1 MVMAWAMAMASSF
14 GEFFP
19 DGDYPGW
26 FERLHKYFV
35 EKMPAEKKAGLSG
48 TQKYLTFITEKFH
61 REIGNADF
69 NGLPPITAI
78 ETHEPPEVFET
89 DKRYASLGSL
99 IKLTNRIVAVDE
111 DLKKI
116 IEKLEPDKHHFFPI
130 KIIMAKGEVYPK
142 RYYTLGVG
150 QYLDSFSLAKSK
162 QEGLEKNGDK
172 GKYRIFTQTKP
183 YISGIALTKTL
194 IGGAHLWRELHIDK
208 DLLFFSDALQAEIEK
223 GAFHVPKHFQVL
235 EV

>member
-35 EKMPAEKKAGLSG
+35 EKMPAEKKAGLPS
-48 TQKYLTFITEKFH
+48 TQDYLLYITEKFH
-61 REIGNADF
+61 NEIGNADW
-69 NGLPPITAI
+69 NGLPPISAI
-78 ETHEPPEVFET
+78 EAHEPPEVFET
-89 DKRYASLGSL
+89 EKRYVSLGSL
-99 IKLTNRIVAVDE
+99 VKLTARIVAVDE

-116 IEKLEPDKHHFFPI
+116 IEKLEPDNHQFFPI
-130 KIIMAKGEVYPK
+130 KIVMPKGEVYPK
-142 RYYTLGVG
+142 QYYTLGVG
-150 QYLDSFSLAKSK
+150 QYLDNFSLVKSK
-162 QEGLEKNGDK
+162 QEGLEKNGDR

-183 YISGIALTKTL
+183 YISGIAVTKAL

-208 DLLFFSDALQAEIEK
+208 DLLFFSDALQAEIAK
-223 GAFHVPKHFQVL
+223 AGLHVPKHFQVL